1 MPTDNFK
8 LLHQSQITTSA
19 AALYG
24 AVPADHETIIKYI
37 TVVNNDT
44 SARWFTL
51 FHSTGTTYT
60 EATTIIPEVDIPA
73 GGWAEF
79 SGTITMDAT
88 DILAGQGEQASELT
102 ISIYGDEIDVS

>member
-8 LLHQSQITTSA
+8 LLHQSQITTTA

-37 TVVNNDT
+37 TVVNNDVA
-44 SARWFTL
+44 ARWFTL
-51 FHSTGTTYT
+51 FHTTGTTYT
-60 EATTIIPEVDIPA
+60 DATAIIPEATIPA

-79 SGTITMDAT
+79 NGTITMDAT
-88 DILAGQGEQASELT
+88 DIIGGDAEVGSKLT